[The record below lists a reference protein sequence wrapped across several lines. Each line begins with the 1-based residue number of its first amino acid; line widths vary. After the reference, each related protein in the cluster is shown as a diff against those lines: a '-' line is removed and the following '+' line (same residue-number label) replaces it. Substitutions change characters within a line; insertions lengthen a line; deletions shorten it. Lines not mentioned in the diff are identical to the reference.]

1 MFRYSAEEL
10 LRLLDHVRF
19 LPVGPAT
26 LFLVGGW
33 WPPFEGTM
41 YVCHDIFQMLRFVRT
56 TTMMNMMFM
65 MMNMMFTLS
74 IGGAMRRSEGR
85 WPDLMNWIST

>member
-1 MFRYSAEEL
+1 MVSDISVRSLQACEL
-10 LRLLDHVRF
+10 VRI
-19 LPVGPAT
+19 LPAGRAT
-26 LFLVGGW
+26 LFLDGGW

-41 YVCHDIFQMLRFVRT
+41 YVCHDIFQMAVFVSMT
-56 TTMMNMMFM
+56 TTMKMMVL
-65 MMNMMFTLS
+65 FTLS

>member
-1 MFRYSAEEL
+1 MRI
-10 LRLLDHVRF
+10 
-19 LPVGPAT
+19 LPAGRAA
-26 LFLVGGW
+26 LFLDGGW

-41 YVCHDIFQMLRFVRT
+41 YVCHDIFHMAMFVSIT
-56 TTMMNMMFM
+56 TTMMM

-74 IGGAMRRSEGR
+74 MGGAMRRSEGR